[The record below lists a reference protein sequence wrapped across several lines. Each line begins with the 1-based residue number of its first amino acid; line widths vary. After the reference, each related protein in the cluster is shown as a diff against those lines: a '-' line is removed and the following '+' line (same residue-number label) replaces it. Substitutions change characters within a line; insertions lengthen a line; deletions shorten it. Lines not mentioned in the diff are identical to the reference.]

1 MVELLFPKIFFEIC
15 LSDCQCCSLIFNK
28 LDGSRPAKSIDQF
41 FQVTDTGLHCV
52 FINNPAN
59 RSVGYFQCIF
69 LNSHGIESL
78 WKKMSAGNLIFFY
91 CSVTGEINN
100 LHTVEQWFRNR
111 IQ

>member
-1 MVELLFPKIFFEIC
+1 M
-15 LSDCQCCSLIFNK
+15 
-28 LDGSRPAKSIDQF
+28 DGSRPAKSIDQF